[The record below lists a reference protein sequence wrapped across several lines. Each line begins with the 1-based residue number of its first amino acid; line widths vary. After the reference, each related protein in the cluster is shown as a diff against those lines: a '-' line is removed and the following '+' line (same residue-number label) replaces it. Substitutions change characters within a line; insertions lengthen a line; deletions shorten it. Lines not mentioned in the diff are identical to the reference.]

1 MPGQSASLA
10 QPAHCDDSGSQE
22 RPAQAPELE
31 AVHVTQAPVA
41 ASQAGMVGRAAQFR
55 SLPHGEHWRLD
66 GSQTGS
72 AAGQSLSARQPAH
85 VEVAASQATSPQAWA
100 LNGVHSTQLPVAG
113 LQASNPG
120 RSAQSPSLVQVRQRS
135 ATGSHTGL
143 EAGQSASSRQPTQV
157 ELCGSHS
164 GLEPR
169 HASASSGVHSTQ
181 PPFAASQ
188 AKASA
193 RPAQAPSLVQ
203 PPQVP
208 AATSHCGA

>member
-1 MPGQSASLA
+1 MHSTQPPEPRSHTGASDRAEQASLAPQGPQSPVASSQTGLVPGQSASLA

-41 ASQAGMVGRAAQFR
+41 ASQA
-55 SLPHGEHWRLD
+55 
-66 GSQTGS
+66 
-72 AAGQSLSARQPAH
+72 
-85 VEVAASQATSPQAWA
+85 TSPQAWA

-120 RSAQSPSLVQVRQRS
+120 RSAQSASLVQVRQRS

-157 ELCGSHS
+157 ETEESPVVL
-164 GLEPR
+164 
-169 HASASSGVHSTQ
+169 
-181 PPFAASQ
+181 
-188 AKASA
+188 
-193 RPAQAPSLVQ
+193 
-203 PPQVP
+203 
-208 AATSHCGA
+208 